1 MARLHDC
8 QQCSGLR
15 DVTILSAGTLCKGK
29 TSGLRGSEAH
39 ANLPSGL
46 YNSNV
51 CFSPRQQ
58 REAATILFV
67 KAKLRKFGLRL
78 DSLARAVADLRRKSL
93 PLAASRGRG
102 GASLLRR
109 LNSKVAGLPAL
120 QNSEVVGLEEPAK
133 AARDSD
139 FLRQGFPV
147 MGYGL
152 NW

>member
-1 MARLHDC
+1 MQRLKGC
-8 QQCSGLR
+8 NNSLSS
-15 DVTILSAGTLCKGK
+15 DVVQRQDIRTPRQ
-29 TSGLRGSEAH
+29 RGSRKP
-39 ANLPSGL
+39 PSGL
-46 YNSNV
+46 YNRNV

-67 KAKLRKFGLRL
+67 KAKLRNVGLRL

-93 PLAASRGRG
+93 PLAASWGRG
-102 GASLLRR
+102 GASLLGR
-109 LNSKVAGLPAL
+109 LNSKVAGLLAL

-133 AARDSD
+133 TARDSD

-147 MGYGL
+147 MGCGL

>member
-1 MARLHDC
+1 M
-8 QQCSGLR
+8 
-15 DVTILSAGTLCKGK
+15 TLCKGK

-46 YNSNV
+46 YNRNV

-67 KAKLRKFGLRL
+67 KAKLRNVGLRL

-93 PLAASRGRG
+93 PLAASWGRG
-102 GASLLRR
+102 GASLLGR
-109 LNSKVAGLPAL
+109 LNSKVAGLLAL

-133 AARDSD
+133 TARDSD

-147 MGYGL
+147 MGCGL
-152 NW
+152 NWQVSARTPTWSTMSLSFLL